1 MIRILIR
8 RFVPDYE
15 NKKDPAVRSSYA
27 MLAGVL
33 GILCNLLLFAVKLI
47 IGTLM
52 NSIAITSDAFNNLS
66 DLGASLIAAVS
77 AKLAGQRPDN
87 DHPFGHGRLEY
98 IASLAVSF
106 LIMLVGVELFRTSFD
121 KLLHPE
127 ELNFHLVPLLIL
139 VLSMSVKVWMWSYN
153 RFIAKETDSTVLAA
167 SAADSINDVMATGA
181 VVLATVLSLFLPA
194 KIPVDGIMG
203 IIVSLLILRAG
214 FGIAKETVG
223 LLLGAAPDPEMV
235 KALERTVLSGE
246 HIVDVHDL
254 MIHDYGPGRQFASV
268 HAEVPSTVDI
278 MAAHEEIDFLEQKV
292 MKDLGVVMV
301 IHMDPI
307 VVGNEKVDGLKA
319 MAETILKEVNPLYT
333 LHDFR
338 ITDGEEHINLI
349 FDIVAPMNEKPEVTA
364 EHVGKIRE
372 RICEENPMCSAVI
385 KVDLGIVEEK

>member
-167 SAADSINDVMATGA
+167 SAADSINDVMATSA
-181 VVLATVLSLFLPA
+181 VVLATVLGLFLPA

-385 KVDLGIVEEK
+385 KVDLGIVED